1 MQKDEAKMSR
11 SLPGGWL
18 ESGHG
23 AVVVFVKDFRDP
35 LERRKKLMLRP
46 WASIKDIKD
55 QLQVVFNVPSNAQ
68 KLFYQGRELK
78 NAHNLQQCGIYQDN
92 AVVDFVARRPQNLAM
107 AYTRECDEECG
118 SNASSGRN
126 SGEGGALKITAS
138 SRVNGKT
145 AQNLRPEQ
153 MPVVNIHPY
162 GAELLPVA
170 LMKIT
175 HQALQ
180 GLALGLAP
188 VLAMDGTGGT
198 YFFKDPS
205 RRNVG
210 CFKPQDEEP
219 FGPNNPRGLVGQLGQ
234 SGLRRGILSGEACER
249 ELAAYILDKDHFAG
263 VPATSLVESRHPVFN
278 YAGSA
283 GALHFKVG
291 SLQEFVRHDD
301 VVSDLAPNQFST
313 HQVHKIVLLDMRL
326 LNTDRNDA
334 NILVRKRRSPTTGHA
349 EYELIPIDHGYCL
362 PQFLEI
368 GWCDWCWYNWP
379 QLQKPLSA
387 EDRAY
392 VLSLSAQKDS
402 DRLAKRIPLRRACRR
417 NMIIASMVLQKG
429 VRADL
434 VLFEIARIMC
444 REDLDAPSPL
454 EQLCVEAFQQLHVV
468 KLRKLNDALFHH
480 AHLQSAITPVIKA
493 SEPIAAE
500 EDQGTA
506 PIAIPSSPRAAFRN
520 LRVSIDPPSLRESSS
535 FGRSPVASGAQSPPG
550 FWASYA
556 PFSSDDEE
564 EDDRQECAKLSAFNS
579 VGRHSGANGSDTP
592 RLSLDWDEI
601 ASHALSDAVQYVENG
616 YTGSI
621 ATPVSAPSNG
631 HKVSIEHN
639 GARSPT
645 SSFIGAEDD
654 KDEFESLNDALD
666 EDVQDENLFLSILGR
681 MLDEKIEAA
690 RRRQL
695 EEQKRKQRAQCHSHT
710 NIANRN
716 AIPARD

>member
-107 AYTRECDEECG
+107 TYTRECDEERG
-118 SNASSGRN
+118 SNASSGRGSAEG
-126 SGEGGALKITAS
+126 SGAKS
-138 SRVNGKT
+138 SVSGRMNGKT
-145 AQNLRPEQ
+145 SQNLLPEQ

-162 GAELLPVA
+162 GAHLLPVA

-175 HQALQ
+175 HQ
-180 GLALGLAP
+180 
-188 VLAMDGTGGT
+188 
-198 YFFKDPS
+198 
-205 RRNVG
+205 
-210 CFKPQDEEP
+210 
-219 FGPNNPRGLVGQLGQ
+219 
-234 SGLRRGILSGEACER
+234 
-249 ELAAYILDKDHFAG
+249 LAAYLLDKVTIYVRHCRQHHGANYVTLTQDHFAG

-278 YAGSA
+278 YTNSA

-301 VVSDLAPNQFST
+301 VVSDLAPNQFTT

-392 VLSLSAQKDS
+392 VLSLSAQEDA

-417 NMIIASMVLQKG
+417 NMIIANMVVQKG

-444 REDLDAPSPL
+444 REDLDAPSTL
-454 EQLCVEAFQQLHVV
+454 EQICIEAFHQLQIV
-468 KLRKLNDALFHH
+468 KQRKQSDTTFQYG
-480 AHLQSAITPVIKA
+480 HLQPAITPVVKA
-493 SEPIAAE
+493 NEPVTSEGK
-500 EDQGTA
+500 QGTT
-506 PIAIPSSPRAAFRN
+506 PIPIPSSPRVSFRN
-520 LRVSIDPPSLRESSS
+520 LRVSIDPPPSLRESSS
-535 FGRSPVASGAQSPPG
+535 FGRSPVASGARSPPG

-556 PFSSDDEE
+556 PFSSDE
-564 EDDRQECAKLSAFNS
+564 EDDDGTSDCPKVSPPNG
-579 VGRHSGANGSDTP
+579 VKRHSESNGT
-592 RLSLDWDEI
+592 RFSLNWDDM
-601 ASHALSDAVQYVENG
+601 ASNALSDAVQHVENG
-616 YTGSI
+616 YSGSI
-621 ATPVSAPSNG
+621 ATPMSAPSNG
-631 HKVSIEHN
+631 HNAWVEPI

-654 KDEFESLNDALD
+654 KDEFEILNIALD
-666 EDVQDENLFLSILGR
+666 DDVQDENLFLSILGR
-681 MLDEKIEAA
+681 LLDEKIEESK
-690 RRRQL
+690 RRQL
-695 EEQKRKQRAQCHSHT
+695 EEQKRKQHAESHSRSRAT
-710 NIANRN
+710 DR
-716 AIPARD
+716 IPGRD

>member
-107 AYTRECDEECG
+107 AYARECGEER
-118 SNASSGRN
+118 ASSERS
-126 SGEGGALKITAS
+126 SGEAGVLKNAVS
-138 SRVNGKT
+138 LRVNGKPS
-145 AQNLRPEQ
+145 QNLRPEQ

-162 GAELLPVA
+162 GAHLLPVA
-170 LMKIT
+170 LLKIT

-205 RRNVG
+205 HRNVG

-263 VPATSLVESRHPVFN
+263 VPATSLIESRHPVFN

-334 NILVRKRRSPTTGHA
+334 NILVRKRRSTTGHA
-349 EYELIPIDHGYCL
+349 DYELIPIDHGYCL

-392 VLSLSAQKDS
+392 VLSLSAHEDA

-417 NMIIASMVLQKG
+417 NMIIASMVVQKG
-429 VRADL
+429 VCAGL
-434 VLFEIARIMC
+434 VLFEVARIMC
-444 REDLDAPSPL
+444 REDLDAPSTL
-454 EQLCVEAFQQLHVV
+454 EHLCMEAFQQLQVV
-468 KLRKLNDALFHH
+468 KQRKQKDPLFHH
-480 AHLQSAITPVIKA
+480 AHLQPTITPIIKA
-493 SEPIAAE
+493 SEPIAE
-500 EDQGTA
+500 QEGPGT
-506 PIAIPSSPRAAFRN
+506 AIPSSPRAAFRN
-520 LRVSIDPPSLRESSS
+520 LSVSIDPPSLRESLS

-556 PFSSDDEE
+556 PFSSDE
-564 EDDRQECAKLSAFNS
+564 EDEDDTIERPHNG
-579 VGRHSGANGSDTP
+579 VGRHSEANGGGHP
-592 RLSLDWDEI
+592 QLSLNWDEM
-601 ASHALSDAVQYVENG
+601 ASHALSDAAQHVENG
-616 YTGSI
+616 FTRSI
-621 ATPVSAPSNG
+621 ATPVSAPNTF
-631 HKVSIEHN
+631 HKISVEHN

-645 SSFIGAEDD
+645 SSFIGAEED
-654 KDEFESLNDALD
+654 KDEFEILNEALD
-666 EDVQDENLFLSILGR
+666 DDVQDENLFLSILGR
-681 MLDEKIEAA
+681 LLDEKIETSK
-690 RRRQL
+690 RRQL
-695 EEQKRKQRAQCHSHT
+695 EEQKQQAECHSRT
-710 NIANRN
+710 TGRN
-716 AIPARD
+716 TIPVRD

>member
-107 AYTRECDEECG
+107 AYTRECDEERG
-118 SNASSGRN
+118 SNASNSRN
-126 SGEGGALKITAS
+126 SGEESGAKSAAS
-138 SRVNGKT
+138 GRVNGKT
-145 AQNLRPEQ
+145 SQNLRPEQ

-162 GAELLPVA
+162 GAHLLPMA

-205 RRNVG
+205 HRNVG

-249 ELAAYILDKDHFAG
+249 ELAAYLLDKDHFAG

-392 VLSLSAQKDS
+392 VLSLSAQDDT

-417 NMIIASMVLQKG
+417 NMIIASMVMQKG

-444 REDLDAPSPL
+444 REDLDAPSTL
-454 EQLCVEAFQQLHVV
+454 EQLCIEAFHQLLIV
-468 KLRKLNDALFHH
+468 KQRKQNDALFH
-480 AHLQSAITPVIKA
+480 LQPTITPVIKA
-493 SEPIAAE
+493 NEAIATE
-500 EDQGTA
+500 EEQGTA
-506 PIAIPSSPRAAFRN
+506 PIAVPSSPRAAFRN

-535 FGRSPVASGAQSPPG
+535 FGRSPVASGARSPPG

-556 PFSSDDEE
+556 PFSSDE
-564 EDDRQECAKLSAFNS
+564 EDEDVAPDCPKVSTPNGI
-579 VGRHSGANGSDTP
+579 GRHSKLNGSDKP
-592 RLSLDWDEI
+592 RFSLSWDDM
-601 ASHALSDAVQYVENG
+601 ASNALSDAVQHVENG
-616 YTGSI
+616 FTGSI

-631 HKVSIEHN
+631 HKVSMEHN

-654 KDEFESLNDALD
+654 KDEFEALNDALD
-666 EDVQDENLFLSILGR
+666 DNVHDENLFLSILGR
-681 MLDEKIEAA
+681 LLDEKIEVAK
-690 RRRQL
+690 RRQL
-695 EEQKRKQRAQCHSHT
+695 EEQKRRQHAECHSRDRS
-710 NIANRN
+710 ANR
-716 AIPARD
+716 IPVRD

>member
-107 AYTRECDEECG
+107 AYTRECDEGRG

-126 SGEGGALKITAS
+126 SGEGVAVKNSAS

-145 AQNLRPEQ
+145 SQNLRPEQ
-153 MPVVNIHPY
+153 VPVVNIHPY
-162 GAELLPVA
+162 GAHLLPVA

-205 RRNVG
+205 HRNVG

-249 ELAAYILDKDHFAG
+249 ELAAYVLDKDHFAG

-283 GALHFKVG
+283 GALHF
-291 SLQEFVRHDD
+291 
-301 VVSDLAPNQFST
+301 
-313 HQVHKIVLLDMRL
+313 KIVLLDMRL

-392 VLSLSAQKDS
+392 VLALSAQDEA

-417 NMIIASMVLQKG
+417 NMIIASMIVQKG

-444 REDLDAPSPL
+444 REDLDAPSTL
-454 EQLCVEAFQQLHVV
+454 EQMCVEAFHQLQVV
-468 KLRKLNDALFHH
+468 KQRKQNGVLFHH
-480 AHLQSAITPVIKA
+480 AHLQPTITPVITA
-493 SEPIAAE
+493 SEPIVAE
-500 EDQGTA
+500 EQGTA
-506 PIAIPSSPRAAFRN
+506 PIAIPSSPRAPFRN
-520 LRVSIDPPSLRESSS
+520 LRVSIDPPSLRESLS

-556 PFSSDDEE
+556 PFSSDE
-564 EDDRQECAKLSAFNS
+564 EDDDDTQECAKFSASN
-579 VGRHSGANGSDTP
+579 GAR
-592 RLSLDWDEI
+592 RLSKFNASDKPRFSLNWDEM
-601 ASHALSDAVQYVENG
+601 ASHALSDAVQHAENG
-616 YTGSI
+616 YAGSI
-621 ATPVSAPSNG
+621 ATPASAPSNG
-631 HKVSIEHN
+631 HKILIEHN
-639 GARSPT
+639 GLRSPT

-654 KDEFESLNDALD
+654 KDEFEILNDALD
-666 EDVQDENLFLSILGR
+666 DDVQDENLFLSILGR
-681 MLDEKIEAA
+681 LLDEKIEAIK
-690 RRRQL
+690 RRQL
-695 EEQKRKQRAQCHSHT
+695 EEQNQKQHAECPRTADRS
-710 NIANRN
+710 
-716 AIPARD
+716 AIPARN

>member
-46 WASIKDIKD
+46 WASIKDVKD

-107 AYTRECDEECG
+107 AYTHECDDG
-118 SNASSGRN
+118 RVSNVSSGRN
-126 SGEGGALKITAS
+126 NGEGAILKKS
-138 SRVNGKT
+138 VPSRVNGK
-145 AQNLRPEQ
+145 ASQNLRPEQ

-162 GAELLPVA
+162 GAHLLPVA

-205 RRNVG
+205 HRNVG

-249 ELAAYILDKDHFAG
+249 ELAAYVLDKDHFAG

-278 YAGSA
+278 YTGSA
-283 GALHFKVG
+283 GALHFK
-291 SLQEFVRHDD
+291 
-301 VVSDLAPNQFST
+301 FST
-313 HQVHKIVLLDMRL
+313 HQVHKIVVLDMRL

-334 NILVRKRRSPTTGHA
+334 NILVRKRRSPATGHA

-379 QLQKPLSA
+379 QLKKPLSA

-392 VLSLSAQKDS
+392 VLSLSAEEDA
-402 DRLAKRIPLRRACRR
+402 DRLAKRIPLRRGCRR
-417 NMIIASMVLQKG
+417 NMIIACMIVQKG

-434 VLFEIARIMC
+434 VLFDIARIMC
-444 REDLDAPSPL
+444 REDLDTPSTL
-454 EQLCVEAFQQLHVV
+454 EQMCTEAFHQLQVV
-468 KLRKLNDALFHH
+468 KQRKQNGVIFHH
-480 AHLQSAITPVIKA
+480 ANLQPTITPVTKTSDPTIA
-493 SEPIAAE
+493 EDPMTTPIV
-500 EDQGTA
+500 
-506 PIAIPSSPRAAFRN
+506 IPASPRAPFRN
-520 LRVSIDPPSLRESSS
+520 LRVSIDPPSLRGSLSI
-535 FGRSPVASGAQSPPG
+535 GCSPVASGAQSPPG

-556 PFSSDDEE
+556 PFSSDE
-564 EDDRQECAKLSAFNS
+564 EDEDTQECAKFSTSNAG
-579 VGRHSGANGSDTP
+579 GRHTFNASGKQ
-592 RLSLDWDEI
+592 RFSLHWDEM
-601 ASHALSDAVQYVENG
+601 ASHALSDAVKHAGNG
-616 YTGSI
+616 FAGSI
-621 ATPVSAPSNG
+621 ATPASAPSNG
-631 HKVSIEHN
+631 HKMMIEQN
-639 GARSPT
+639 ASRSPT
-645 SSFIGAEDD
+645 SSFMGAEDD
-654 KDEFESLNDALD
+654 KDEFEILNDALD
-666 EDVQDENLFLSILGR
+666 DDVQDENIFLSILGR
-681 MLDEKIEAA
+681 LLDERIEAI
-690 RRRQL
+690 
-695 EEQKRKQRAQCHSHT
+695 KR
-710 NIANRN
+710 
-716 AIPARD
+716 

>member
-1 MQKDEAKMSR
+1 MQRDEAKMSR

-23 AVVVFVKDFRDP
+23 AVVLFVRDFRDP
-35 LERRKKLMLRP
+35 LERRKKLVLRP

-92 AVVDFVARRPQNLAM
+92 AVVDFVARRPQNIVM
-107 AYTRECDEECG
+107 AYKREFDEDHGIDASTRINNGEE
-118 SNASSGRN
+118 SGVKSTTSCQLNR
-126 SGEGGALKITAS
+126 
-138 SRVNGKT
+138 KT
-145 AQNLRPEQ
+145 LSNLRPDQ

-162 GAELLPVA
+162 GTHLLPVT
-170 LMKIT
+170 LMKMT

-205 RRNVG
+205 YRNVC

-249 ELAAYILDKDHFAG
+249 ELAAYMLDKDHFAG

-278 YAGSA
+278 YTGSA

-334 NILVRKRRSPTTGHA
+334 NILVRKRQSPTTGHT

-362 PQFLEI
+362 PQLLEI

-379 QLQKPLSA
+379 QLQQPLSA
-387 EDRAY
+387 QDRAY
-392 VLSLSAQKDS
+392 VLSLSAEEDA
-402 DRLAKRIPLRRACRR
+402 DCLAKRIPLRRACRR
-417 NMIIASMVLQKG
+417 NMTIASMVLQKG
-429 VRADL
+429 VRANL

-444 REDLDAPSPL
+444 REDLDAPSTL
-454 EQLCVEAFQQLHVV
+454 EQLCFEAFRQVQVV
-468 KLRKLNDALFHH
+468 KQHKQNEVLLSHGH
-480 AHLQSAITPVIKA
+480 MEPTITPVTKA
-493 SEPIAAE
+493 NELIIDKQGRGGSPI
-500 EDQGTA
+500 DQST
-506 PIAIPSSPRAAFRN
+506 SPRIAYRN
-520 LRVSIDPPSLRESSS
+520 LRVSIDPPPSLREPYF
-535 FGRSPVASGAQSPPG
+535 FGHFPVAGGAKSPPG

-556 PFSSDDEE
+556 PFSSDEE
-564 EDDRQECAKLSAFNS
+564 EGDSNPDSLRHVVPNG
-579 VGRHSGANGSDTP
+579 VGRYSEAIGEEEQQ
-592 RLSLDWDEI
+592 LSLTWDNM
-601 ASHALSDAVQYVENG
+601 ASHALSDAVQRVEVG
-616 YTGSI
+616 HTTSI
-621 ATPVSAPSNG
+621 ATPLSTVVTNVYMG
-631 HKVSIEHN
+631 SIER
-639 GARSPT
+639 GARSPM
-645 SSFIGAEDD
+645 SSFIGAENE
-654 KDEFESLNDALD
+654 KDEFEVLNDALD
-666 EDVQDENLFLSILGR
+666 DDVQDENLFLSILSR
-681 MLDEKIEAA
+681 LLDAKIIEAA
-690 RRRQL
+690 GRRNL
-695 EEQKRKQRAQCHSHT
+695 EEQKWERAECSRGVDITTVSVQ
-710 NIANRN
+710 
-716 AIPARD
+716 D

>member
-107 AYTRECDEECG
+107 AYTLECG
-118 SNASSGRN
+118 NGRISNASISRN
-126 SGEGGALKITAS
+126 SGEGSTLKNEAT
-138 SRVNGKT
+138 SRVNGK
-145 AQNLRPEQ
+145 ASQNLRQEQ

-162 GAELLPVA
+162 GAHLLPVA

-205 RRNVG
+205 HRNVG

-249 ELAAYILDKDHFAG
+249 ELAAYVLDKDHFAG

-278 YAGSA
+278 YSGSA
-283 GALHFKVG
+283 DALHFKVG

-334 NILVRKRRSPTTGHA
+334 NILVRKRRSPTTGHV

-379 QLQKPLSA
+379 QLRKPLSA

-392 VLSLSAQKDS
+392 VLSLSAQEDA

-417 NMIIASMVLQKG
+417 NMIIASMVVQKG

-444 REDLDAPSPL
+444 REDLDAPSAL
-454 EQLCVEAFQQLHVV
+454 ELMCVEAFHQLQVV
-468 KLRKLNDALFHH
+468 KQRKQNGAIFHH
-480 AHLQSAITPVIKA
+480 AHLQPAITPVIKP
-493 SEPIAAE
+493 SEPTVA
-500 EDQGTA
+500 DKQGTA
-506 PIAIPSSPRAAFRN
+506 PIAIPSSPRAPFRN
-520 LRVSIDPPSLRESSS
+520 LRVSIDSPPRLESLS
-535 FGRSPVASGAQSPPG
+535 FGRSPIASGAQSPPG

-556 PFSSDDEE
+556 PFSSDE
-564 EDDRQECAKLSAFNS
+564 EDDDDAQVCSKFSTS
-579 VGRHSGANGSDTP
+579 DGSSTSNKQ
-592 RLSLDWDEI
+592 RLSLSWDEM
-601 ASHALSDAVQYVENG
+601 ASQALSNAVQHAGNG
-616 YTGSI
+616 YAGSI
-621 ATPVSAPSNG
+621 ATPASAPSNG
-631 HKVSIEHN
+631 HKMVIDHN
-639 GARSPT
+639 SSRSPT

-654 KDEFESLNDALD
+654 KDEFEILNDALD
-666 EDVQDENLFLSILGR
+666 DDVQDENLFLNILGR
-681 MLDEKIEAA
+681 LLDEKIEATK
-690 RRRQL
+690 RRQL
-695 EEQKRKQRAQCHSHT
+695 EELKRKQHAECPSRSADK
-710 NIANRN
+710 NVIPVRN
-716 AIPARD
+716 

>member
-107 AYTRECDEECG
+107 AYTRECDEGRG

-126 SGEGGALKITAS
+126 SGEGVAVKNSAS

-145 AQNLRPEQ
+145 SQNLRPEQ
-153 MPVVNIHPY
+153 VPVVNIHPY
-162 GAELLPVA
+162 GAHLLPVA

-175 HQALQ
+175 HQVCSSCRNVHLNGFTKALQ

-188 VLAMDGTGGT
+188 VLAMDGTGGA

-205 RRNVG
+205 HRNVG

-234 SGLRRGILSGEACER
+234 
-249 ELAAYILDKDHFAG
+249 DHFAG

-278 YAGSA
+278 YAGI
-283 GALHFKVG
+283 
-291 SLQEFVRHDD
+291 
-301 VVSDLAPNQFST
+301 
-313 HQVHKIVLLDMRL
+313 HKIVLLDMRL

-368 GWCDWCWYNWP
+368 GWMK
-379 QLQKPLSA
+379 Q
-387 EDRAY
+387 
-392 VLSLSAQKDS
+392 
-402 DRLAKRIPLRRACRR
+402 
-417 NMIIASMVLQKG
+417 
-429 VRADL
+429 
-434 VLFEIARIMC
+434 
-444 REDLDAPSPL
+444 
-454 EQLCVEAFQQLHVV
+454 
-468 KLRKLNDALFHH
+468 
-480 AHLQSAITPVIKA
+480 
-493 SEPIAAE
+493 
-500 EDQGTA
+500 
-506 PIAIPSSPRAAFRN
+506 
-520 LRVSIDPPSLRESSS
+520 
-535 FGRSPVASGAQSPPG
+535 
-550 FWASYA
+550 
-556 PFSSDDEE
+556 
-564 EDDRQECAKLSAFNS
+564 
-579 VGRHSGANGSDTP
+579 
-592 RLSLDWDEI
+592 
-601 ASHALSDAVQYVENG
+601 
-616 YTGSI
+616 
-621 ATPVSAPSNG
+621 
-631 HKVSIEHN
+631 
-639 GARSPT
+639 
-645 SSFIGAEDD
+645 IG
-654 KDEFESLNDALD
+654 
-666 EDVQDENLFLSILGR
+666 
-681 MLDEKIEAA
+681 
-690 RRRQL
+690 
-695 EEQKRKQRAQCHSHT
+695 
-710 NIANRN
+710 
-716 AIPARD
+716 

>member
-107 AYTRECDEECG
+107 AYTRECDEGCG

-126 SGEGGALKITAS
+126 SGEGVAVKNSAS

-145 AQNLRPEQ
+145 SQNLRPEQ
-153 MPVVNIHPY
+153 VPVVNIHPY
-162 GAELLPVA
+162 GAHLLPVA

-205 RRNVG
+205 HRNVG

-249 ELAAYILDKDHFAG
+249 ELAAYVLDKDHFAG

-301 VVSDLAPNQFST
+301 V
-313 HQVHKIVLLDMRL
+313 
-326 LNTDRNDA
+326 
-334 NILVRKRRSPTTGHA
+334 
-349 EYELIPIDHGYCL
+349 
-362 PQFLEI
+362 FLEI

-379 QLQKPLSA
+379 QLQRPLSA

-392 VLSLSAQKDS
+392 VLALSAQDEA

-417 NMIIASMVLQKG
+417 NMIIASMIVQKG

-444 REDLDAPSPL
+444 REDLDAPSTL
-454 EQLCVEAFQQLHVV
+454 EQMCVEAFHQLQVV
-468 KLRKLNDALFHH
+468 KQRKQNGVLFHH
-480 AHLQSAITPVIKA
+480 AHLQPTITPVITA
-493 SEPIAAE
+493 SEPIVAE
-500 EDQGTA
+500 EQGTA
-506 PIAIPSSPRAAFRN
+506 PIAIPSSPRAPFRN
-520 LRVSIDPPSLRESSS
+520 LRVSIDPPSLRESLS

-556 PFSSDDEE
+556 PFSSDE
-564 EDDRQECAKLSAFNS
+564 EDDDDTQECAKFSASNGARILSKFN
-579 VGRHSGANGSDTP
+579 ASDKP
-592 RLSLDWDEI
+592 RFSLNWDEM
-601 ASHALSDAVQYVENG
+601 ASHALSDAVQHAENG
-616 YTGSI
+616 YAGSI
-621 ATPVSAPSNG
+621 ATPASAPSNG
-631 HKVSIEHN
+631 HKILIEHN
-639 GARSPT
+639 GLRSPT

-654 KDEFESLNDALD
+654 KDEFEILNDALD
-666 EDVQDENLFLSILGR
+666 DDVQDENLFLSILGR
-681 MLDEKIEAA
+681 LLDEKIEATK
-690 RRRQL
+690 RRQL
-695 EEQKRKQRAQCHSHT
+695 EEQNQKQHAECPRTADRS
-710 NIANRN
+710 
-716 AIPARD
+716 AIPARN

>member
-1 MQKDEAKMSR
+1 MSR

-92 AVVDFVARRPQNLAM
+92 AVVDFVARRPQNIAM
-107 AYTRECDEECG
+107 AYMRECDEERG

-126 SGEGGALKITAS
+126 SGEGGGLKSGQTIG
-138 SRVNGKT
+138 RVNGKT
-145 AQNLRPEQ
+145 SQNLRPEQ
-153 MPVVNIHPY
+153 RPVVNIHPY
-162 GAELLPVA
+162 GAHLLPVS

-205 RRNVG
+205 HRNVG

-219 FGPNNPRGLVGQLGQ
+219 FGPNNPRGLIGQLGQ

-249 ELAAYILDKDHFAG
+249 ELAAYLLDKDHFAG

-301 VVSDLAPNQFST
+301 VASDLAPNQFST

-334 NILVRKRRSPTTGHA
+334 NILVRKRRSATTGHV

-379 QLQKPLSA
+379 QLKKPLSR

-392 VLSLSAQKDS
+392 VLSLSAQEEA
-402 DRLAKRIPLRRACRR
+402 DRLTKRIPLRRACRR
-417 NMIIASMVLQKG
+417 NMIIASMVVQKG

-444 REDLDAPSPL
+444 REDLDAPSIL
-454 EQLCVEAFQQLHVV
+454 EQLCIDAFHHMQVV
-468 KLRKLNDALFHH
+468 QLRKQHDMKYHQGV
-480 AHLQSAITPVIKA
+480 LQPTITPIIKA
-493 SEPIAAE
+493 SEPIPAE
-500 EDQGTA
+500 DSDPTQGSA
-506 PIAIPSSPRAAFRN
+506 PIEIPLSPRAPFKN
-520 LRVSIDPPSLRESSS
+520 LRVTIDPPSLRESLS
-535 FGRSPVASGAQSPPG
+535 FGRSPIANGAQSPPG

-556 PFSSDDEE
+556 PFGSDDEE
-564 EDDRQECAKLSAFNS
+564 DDEVPDCSNSAPPNGS
-579 VGRHSGANGSDTP
+579 GRHSLLNGTDKPS
-592 RLSLDWDEI
+592 LSLNWDEM
-601 ASHALSDAVQYVENG
+601 ASHALSDAAQHIENG
-616 YTGSI
+616 VCDSI
-621 ATPVSAPSNG
+621 ATPVSSISNG
-631 HKVSIEHN
+631 HSYPGEHN

-645 SSFIGAEDD
+645 SSFIGAEND
-654 KDEFESLNDALD
+654 KDEFELLNEALD
-666 EDVQDENLFLSILGR
+666 DDVQEENFFLNILGR
-681 MLDEKIEAA
+681 MIDEKFETI
-690 RRRQL
+690 RRRQK
-695 EEQKRKQRAQCHSHT
+695 EEQNRKQHAECQS
-710 NIANRN
+710 RN
-716 AIPARD
+716 GATSDRD